1 MRTMNIDTNQVAL
14 LLILGVAIVSDL
26 QSRKIPNWLTG
37 PAILLGIGIQT
48 FMNGWEGLLFSLEG
62 MALGLGLFLVLYMF
76 GWMGAG
82 DVKLY
87 AAVGS
92 FLGPIQT
99 LSAAILIALVGGLL
113 AVLALG
119 VYRGW
124 KKMGAWFWS
133 VTQTIFL
140 ARSLPAVAPANN
152 IPKVPYA
159 VAIGIGTIGSY
170 WWSPLG

>member
-1 MRTMNIDTNQVAL
+1 MIHIL
-14 LLILGVAIVSDL
+14 LCLILGVAIVSDL
-26 QSRKIPNWLTG
+26 RCRKIPNWLTG

-48 FMNGWEGLLFSLEG
+48 VMNGWEGLLFSLEG
-62 MALGLGLFLVLYMF
+62 MALGLGLFLILYVF

-92 FLGPIQT
+92 CLGPLQT
-99 LSAAILIALVGGLL
+99 VSAAVLIALAGGLMVIL
-113 AVLALG
+113 MLG
-119 VYRGW
+119 LHQGW
-124 KKMGAWFWS
+124 RRMGLWFWS
-133 VTQTIFL
+133 FMQTLFL
-140 ARSLPAVAPANN
+140 TRSLQAMAPENN
-152 IPKVPYA
+152 IPKLPYA